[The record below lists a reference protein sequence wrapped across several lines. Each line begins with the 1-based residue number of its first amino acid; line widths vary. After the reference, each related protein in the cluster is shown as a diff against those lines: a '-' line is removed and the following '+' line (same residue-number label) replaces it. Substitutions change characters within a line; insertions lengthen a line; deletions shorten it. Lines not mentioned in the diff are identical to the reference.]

1 MRDDDFSARISRVRT
16 AAAGRWIEILTGAGI
31 PETHLLRVNRPC
43 PLCGGKD
50 RFTFFCREADGG
62 WFCRGCGHGDGI
74 QLLKEWRQDGFMDT
88 LRYLERILGLPE
100 WQEEHSGEWVR
111 AKSSEEKRRREREE
125 KLEAI
130 WNEAE
135 PLGRADKDN
144 PVVKYLS
151 RRGLAF
157 SNDWGTLDLRSHSEL
172 EYWEQE
178 EEGAVL
184 KGRWPAMLARVTDE
198 NGRLLSLHRTYV
210 TEEGEKAPV
219 ASPKKLMSGSV
230 EGGLVKLYPLG
241 EGGELGIA
249 EGIETAAAAHCL
261 CRIPVWSAIS
271 VGGFQN
277 LKAIPEG
284 IVRLVIFGDND
295 KSFAGQAGAWALAAR
310 LRREYP
316 DLEIAVRI
324 PEVEG
329 YDWNDVWV
337 KSQSS
342 HRVPGKRHALGRRKK
357 ARAAAH
363 ETEE

>member
-1 MRDDDFSARISRVRT
+1 
-16 AAAGRWIEILTGAGI
+16 
-31 PETHLLRVNRPC
+31 
-43 PLCGGKD
+43 
-50 RFTFFCREADGG
+50 
-62 WFCRGCGHGDGI
+62 
-74 QLLKEWRQDGFMDT
+74 MDT
-88 LRYLERILGLPE
+88 LRYLERILGLPA

-261 CRIPVWSAIS
+261 CGIPVWSAIS

-357 ARAAAH
+357 ARAVAH

>member
-1 MRDDDFSARISRVRT
+1 
-16 AAAGRWIEILTGAGI
+16 
-31 PETHLLRVNRPC
+31 
-43 PLCGGKD
+43 
-50 RFTFFCREADGG
+50 
-62 WFCRGCGHGDGI
+62 
-74 QLLKEWRQDGFMDT
+74 
-88 LRYLERILGLPE
+88 
-100 WQEEHSGEWVR
+100 
-111 AKSSEEKRRREREE
+111 
-125 KLEAI
+125 
-130 WNEAE
+130 
-135 PLGRADKDN
+135 
-144 PVVKYLS
+144 
-151 RRGLAF
+151 
-157 SNDWGTLDLRSHSEL
+157 
-172 EYWEQE
+172 
-178 EEGAVL
+178 
-184 KGRWPAMLARVTDE
+184 MLARVTDE
-198 NGRLLSLHRTYV
+198 NGRLLSLHRTYG

-249 EGIETAAAAHCL
+249 EGIETAAAAHYL